1 MEYLKKSEPQS
12 REVTQGIRDT
22 VSKILLDVES
32 EGIAAVRRYSEEL
45 DGWNPDSFVVSEEEI
60 QRAEDALD
68 DELKEHIAFA
78 RDQVKNFA
86 ELQKR
91 TLVDFEEETLP
102 GVVLGQKQ
110 IPVNAVGSY
119 SPGGRYPMFGSRS

>member
-45 DGWNPDSFVVSEEEI
+45 DGWTPTRSSSP
-60 QRAEDALD
+60 R
-68 DELKEHIAFA
+68 
-78 RDQVKNFA
+78 R
-86 ELQKR
+86 R
-91 TLVDFEEETLP
+91 
-102 GVVLGQKQ
+102 
-110 IPVNAVGSY
+110 Y
-119 SPGGRYPMFGSRS
+119 SGLRMP

>member
-45 DGWNPDSFVVSEEEI
+45 DAWNPDSFVVSEEEI

-68 DELKEHIAFA
+68 DELKDHIAFA
-78 RDQVKNFA
+78 RESGQEFRRAA
-86 ELQKR
+86 EEDARGL
-91 TLVDFEEETLP
+91 
-102 GVVLGQKQ
+102 
-110 IPVNAVGSY
+110 
-119 SPGGRYPMFGSRS
+119 